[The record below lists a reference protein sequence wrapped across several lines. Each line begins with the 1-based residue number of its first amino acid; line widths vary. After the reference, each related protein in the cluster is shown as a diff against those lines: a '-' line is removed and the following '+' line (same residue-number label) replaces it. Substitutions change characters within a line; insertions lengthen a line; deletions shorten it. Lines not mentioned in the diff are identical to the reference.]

1 MAITAKLPDAVITE
15 SAGVGGMVAPVARTV
30 CVQGGKLKREWQDN
44 TQQLQNRNRCS
55 PSGLGLVFDMKWSSV
70 TAPNPQRNMSVRVY
84 LFTLTQRQW
93 LAGLLFICIWNGTSI
108 KNMQKEK
115 KKRSDHSC
123 CSWVVTSELHQLYI
137 LGPQVTTFICDGG
150 DGLYPPPCTSV
161 WMSPAV
167 LASVSH
173 QFDSQCDH
181 NLPNDH
187 YRRWESSD

>member
-1 MAITAKLPDAVITE
+1 MIECDGAKSTEEHVSARVFIHFNSEAMTGRVIIYLQSE
-15 SAGVGGMVAPVARTV
+15 RNVNQKHA
-30 CVQGGKLKREWQDN
+30 KR
-44 TQQLQNRNRCS
+44 
-55 PSGLGLVFDMKWSSV
+55 K
-70 TAPNPQRNMSVRVY
+70 
-84 LFTLTQRQW
+84 
-93 LAGLLFICIWNGTSI
+93 
-108 KNMQKEK
+108 K

-137 LGPQVTTFICDGG
+137 LGPQVTTFICDDG

-187 YRRWESSD
+187 YRR